1 MPERASEIDPSF
13 DHADH
18 PHGAAIWVAEDN
30 ADIRTLIADYLRHLG
45 FCVHEFADGTEVA
58 NALWSVLEIGG
69 CYEAPE
75 LILSDLRMPGCDGLA
90 LIEMVRR
97 TDWSTPVV
105 LMTAFGDRDV
115 YREADRLGV
124 VAVLDKPFD
133 LRLLAGIARPFAR

>member
-1 MPERASEIDPSF
+1 MTGCEDG
-13 DHADH
+13 DHQHA
-18 PHGAAIWVAEDN
+18 PAIWVAEDN
-30 ADIRTLIADYLRHLG
+30 EDIRTSVAEYLRHLG
-45 FCVHEFADGTEVA
+45 FCVQEFASGTEVA
-58 NALWSVLEIGG
+58 NAVWEVLEIGG

-75 LILSDLRMPGCDGLA
+75 LILSDLRLPGCDGFTLV
-90 LIEMVRR
+90 EMVRR

-105 LMTAFGDRDV
+105 LMTAFGDREV